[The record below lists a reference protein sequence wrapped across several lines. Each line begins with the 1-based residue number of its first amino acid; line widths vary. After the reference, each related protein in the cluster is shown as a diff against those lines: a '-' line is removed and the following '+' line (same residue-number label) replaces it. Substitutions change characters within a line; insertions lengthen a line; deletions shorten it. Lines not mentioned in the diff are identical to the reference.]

1 MPNYFSLRFVVE
13 GIPEL
18 SRILGMTYQKVGNF
32 KVPLKKAADL
42 ILSDVQTNF
51 DTEGALSGGWQ
62 PLSAGTVAGR
72 IRAGFG
78 ASPILQR
85 TGALRKSF
93 YSLVDEKQALVSSR
107 SPYFAYHQ
115 SRMPRTKIPRRVMLI
130 LTENTKQNIV
140 EAFHKFLAFSTV
152 SRPTIGLAPV
162 QRGNK
167 FMTHR

>member
-1 MPNYFSLRFVVE
+1 MPNYFELKFTVE
-13 GIPEL
+13 GVPEL
-18 SRILGMTYQKVGNF
+18 HRVLGLTSRKVSNF
-32 KVPLKKAADL
+32 KVPLTKASGF

-51 DTEGALSGGWQ
+51 ETEGALSGGWQ
-62 PLSAGTVAGR
+62 PLTAGTIAGR

-93 YSLVDEKQALVSSR
+93 YSFVDEKKALVSSR

-115 SRMPRTKIPRRVMLI
+115 SRMPRTKIPRRAMLI

-140 EAFHKFLAFSTV
+140 EVFNKFLAF
-152 SRPTIGLAPV
+152 
-162 QRGNK
+162 K
-167 FMTHR
+167 

>member
-1 MPNYFSLRFVVE
+1 MPNYFELKFTVE
-13 GIPEL
+13 GVPEL
-18 SRILGMTYQKVGNF
+18 HRVLGLTSRKVSNF
-32 KVPLKKAADL
+32 KVPLTKASGF
-42 ILSDVQTNF
+42 IMSDVQTNF
-51 DTEGALSGGWQ
+51 DTQGALSGGWQ
-62 PLSAGTVAGR
+62 PLTAGTIAGR

-93 YSLVDEKQALVSSR
+93 YSFVDEKKALVSSR

-140 EAFHKFLAFSTV
+140 EAFHKFLAF
-152 SRPTIGLAPV
+152 
-162 QRGNK
+162 K
-167 FMTHR
+167 